1 MKTIIL
7 KKILIN
13 LTALFFPERCAFCG
27 MVTSAGEHTCTQ
39 CKSDLPVVS
48 GIICKTCGCE
58 KVFCSCKKK
67 HFEFNCCLAP
77 FYYEGIAKRGVLRYK
92 FGNKQSSV
100 RAFAIYAAEI
110 IRREYFAEHFDF
122 VTAVP
127 MSKAEFRNRGFNQSE
142 AFGIALAK
150 ELTLEFRKVLSKPFD
165 TKPQRSCSATNRWGN
180 VFGTFS
186 VTSSLDG
193 KRVLLVDDIM
203 TTGATLNECAKMLKL
218 AGATE
223 VFCTVIASVKKY

>member
-1 MKTIIL
+1 MKTGFL
-7 KKILIN
+7 KKLLVN

-27 MVTSAGEHTCTQ
+27 KVTSAGEHTCAQ
-39 CKSDLPVVS
+39 CKSDLPLVS

-58 KVFCSCKKK
+58 KAFCSCKKK
-67 HFEFNCCLAP
+67 HFEFKRCIAP

-92 FGNKQSSV
+92 FGNKQSAV
-100 RAFAIYAAEI
+100 RVFAIYATEI
-110 IRREYFAEHFDF
+110 ISREYSTEHFDF

-127 MSKAEFRNRGFNQSE
+127 MSKAEFSNRGFNQSE

-150 ELTLEFRKVLSKPFD
+150 ELALEFKKVLSKPFD
-165 TKPQRSCSATNRWGN
+165 TRPQRSCSATNRWGN
-180 VFGTFS
+180 VFGAFS
-186 VTSSLDG
+186 VTSSLEG

-218 AGATE
+218 SGAAV